1 MIRAKVLHII
11 PSLAAIH
18 GGPTTAVI
26 EMMEALNAM
35 GFSNAVAL
43 SDDDGRRRRLSA
55 DAPERQIKDRFYFP
69 KQSDFYTYT
78 PAMAGWLNTHVTN
91 FDLVHIH
98 GLFSHVNILTGRA
111 CRRHNIPYLI
121 TPHGMANR
129 YGMRHKRLRKMISFR
144 LFEQRLLNQAH
155 MVHLTSL
162 DEARDFADLNIGTA
176 TRIIPLA
183 VRSVGDN
190 TTDAK
195 ADAKTDTKP
204 RHQDKSRP
212 YQILFM
218 GRLHPIKNIE
228 AVSAALAQPDMSDY
242 HLHICGEGAPKYV
255 NQLKAYAEQ
264 LGVAEQVTWRGF
276 ISGSEKVRLFT
287 KSDIFVLPSF
297 SESFG
302 ISAIEALSAGL
313 PLVLSRHVAN
323 AETLANAGLA
333 KVTDTSDAEI
343 ASGFRQVSKWKDKAF
358 MAKAKAYFSNHYDKS
373 IVLKSLAMLYDD
385 ILDKS
390 HIKTDKNL

>member
-78 PAMAGWLNTHVTN
+78 PSMAGWLNTHVTN

-98 GLFSHVNILTGRA
+98 GLFSHVNILAGRA

-162 DEARDFADLNIGTA
+162 DEARDFADLNISTA

-183 VRSVGDN
+183 VRSVSGN
-190 TTDAK
+190 TTATK
-195 ADAKTDTKP
+195 ADAKSRQK
-204 RHQDKSRP
+204 DKSRP

-228 AVSAALAQPDMSDY
+228 AVIAALAQPDMSYY

>member
-98 GLFSHVNILTGRA
+98 GLFSHVNILAGRA

-162 DEARDFADLNIGTA
+162 DEARDFADLNISTA

-183 VRSVGDN
+183 VRSVSGN
-190 TTDAK
+190 TTATK
-195 ADAKTDTKP
+195 ADAKSRQK
-204 RHQDKSRP
+204 DKSRP

-228 AVSAALAQPDMSDY
+228 AVIAALAQPDMSDY

-287 KSDIFVLPSF
+287 KSDIFVLLSF

-333 KVTDTSDAEI
+333 KVTDTSAAEI

-390 HIKTDKNL
+390 YIKTDKNL

>member
-98 GLFSHVNILTGRA
+98 GLFSHVNILAGRA

-155 MVHLTSL
+155 MIHLTSL
-162 DEARDFADLNIGTA
+162 DEARDFADLNISTA

-183 VRSVGDN
+183 VRSVSGN
-190 TTDAK
+190 TTATK
-195 ADAKTDTKP
+195 ADAKSRQK
-204 RHQDKSRP
+204 DKSRP

-228 AVSAALAQPDMSDY
+228 AVIAALAQPDMSDY

-333 KVTDTSDAEI
+333 KVTDTSAAEI
-343 ASGFRQVSKWKDKAF
+343 ASGFRQVSKWKDKVF